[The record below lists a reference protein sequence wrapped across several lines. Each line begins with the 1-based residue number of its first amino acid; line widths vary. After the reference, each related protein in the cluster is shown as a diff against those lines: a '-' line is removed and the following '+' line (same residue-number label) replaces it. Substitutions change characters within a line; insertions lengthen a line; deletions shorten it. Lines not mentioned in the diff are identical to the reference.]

1 MHRLKGLT
9 VFDVVM
15 VALMLLLSLIFIYP
29 LWTIFVAAFS
39 EPLEYVKNPLALFPQ
54 NITLYNFNKLITSAT
69 IWNGYK
75 NTLIYVSVGT
85 VINVSL
91 TFLTAYALA
100 MKELPYRRVISFF
113 ITLTLF
119 FSGGLIP
126 TYIVVKN
133 YGMLNTLWAM
143 VLPGAIAT
151 YNLMITRTYLSQQIP
166 PDLTEAAEV
175 DGAGAMRTFL
185 QIVTPLSKPIL
196 AVISLF
202 YASGHWNAWTDAM
215 IYLGRSVD
223 MYPLQLIL
231 RSMLINEE
239 TMGLVTTEAGSI
251 VSLYM
256 ITMNYAVMV
265 IAILPLL
272 IVFPFV
278 QKFFVKGVMIGAI
291 KG

>member
-91 TFLTAYALA
+91 TFVTAYALA

>member
-133 YGMLNTLWAM
+133 YGMLNTIWAM